1 MGFAAVVPAH
11 TVQVRIRAGAF
22 VMTGALSDPGE
33 AICFSPVT
41 YTTLGYGDIV
51 VGSGFRIFAAMEAVT
66 GLLNFGISTAFLVAL
81 YGRLTQDR
89 A

>member
-1 MGFAAVVPAH
+1 M
-11 TVQVRIRAGAF
+11 
-22 VMTGALSDPGE
+22 MGALSDPGE

-66 GLLNFGISTAFLVAL
+66 GLNFGISTALLVGL
-81 YGRLTQDR
+81 YGRLTRDG